1 MSLIALG
8 KISEAIIYFGRLF
21 KLYLKD
27 YVDIN
32 KAFGES
38 YAIVGIGYKKTNII
52 TYEYY
57 RDYIILSIEGKSYKV
72 NLSTSDSFIFIG
84 ALPISD
90 DTGTILYPT
99 LGKIFKNKEE
109 FNDTIEQIKSFG
121 SVDAVF

>member
-38 YAIVGIGYKKTNII
+38 YAIVDIGYKKTNII

-72 NLSTSDSFIFIG
+72 NLSTSDSFIFQMTQVQYYI
-84 ALPISD
+84 
-90 DTGTILYPT
+90 
-99 LGKIFKNKEE
+99 
-109 FNDTIEQIKSFG
+109 QH
-121 SVDAVF
+121 

>member
-1 MSLIALG
+1 MSLISLE
-8 KISEAIIYFGRLF
+8 KISEAIIYFGELF
-21 KLYLKD
+21 KLYLED

-32 KAFGES
+32 KEFGSE
-38 YAIVGIGYKKTNII
+38 YVVVDIGYKKTNII

-72 NLSTSDSFIFIG
+72 NLSTNDSFIFIG

-99 LGKIFKNKEE
+99 LGKIFKNKK
-109 FNDTIEQIKSFG
+109 NLMTL
-121 SVDAVF
+121 

>member
-38 YAIVGIGYKKTNII
+38 YAIVDMDIKRQILLHMSI
-52 TYEYY
+52 TEITLYY
-57 RDYIILSIEGKSYKV
+57 RL
-72 NLSTSDSFIFIG
+72 
-84 ALPISD
+84 
-90 DTGTILYPT
+90 
-99 LGKIFKNKEE
+99 KE
-109 FNDTIEQIKSFG
+109 NHIKSI
-121 SVDAVF
+121 